1 MPKPPKAKNEKT
13 PPVFRRQDLAA
24 ARREIVGLSGG
35 QALAR
40 ILQYPLPATLVQ
52 SFDEVDFHLLIHEI
66 GLADAL
72 PLVALASNR
81 QLQYLLDVEPW
92 REDRLHNAAL
102 TRALA
107 LMVQADAGRMVPYL
121 ARSQAPLVQYFLW
134 RNVQVIVR
142 EHDQDPSDFGD
153 DCFTLDNVFYL
164 RIRPDSD
171 FDEATGEVLAD
182 RDKFIHDLIDLLADQ
197 DYESFRNRLIES
209 GTLISAE
216 HEEEA
221 LRWRTVRLA
230 EKGFLPF
237 EEAVGVYQP
246 LSVEQFRQRAPK
258 HFDWQDDDGTSLPV
272 PRYAAGGLPNQGVFA
287 DALAVL
293 AARGDLE
300 GIEAEFAG
308 LCNQIAVAD
317 RQRVNQRAV
326 IEAIA
331 RKAAGYLG
339 IALEVLAPD
348 AQNRAALIRH
358 HALGDIFRVGYG
370 QALALKWQT
379 DRWQRQS
386 WYRRQG
392 LKLTFWDAD
401 WMGVLGGL
409 LIKRPL
415 YFDNYRNGALYRE
428 FASLAEVRQAG
439 RTLQNIMAVDA
450 VLDRIEPS
458 GVRLAGAAGLTW
470 KNFLLTAWVRDRIGA
485 ADDGPSIALDALRS
499 FFAGL
504 WTQKGKIRIAQR
516 RAFLDWLAARSR
528 QPAEAVSE
536 SLAAVLEA
544 LFKEL
549 ESEYGAVAPERLDRR
564 FIRLFMVD

>member
-1 MPKPPKAKNEKT
+1 MPKSPKAKNQKT
-13 PPVFRRQDLAA
+13 QNVSRRQDLAA
-24 ARREIVGLSGG
+24 VRREIVNLSGE

-40 ILQYPLPATLVQ
+40 ILEYPLPATLVQ

-72 PLVALASNR
+72 PLVAMASNR
-81 QLQYLLDVEPW
+81 QLQYLLDIEPW
-92 REDRLHNAAL
+92 SEDRLHNGAL
-102 TRALA
+102 TRGLA

-121 ARSQAPLVQYFLW
+121 ARSQVPLVEYFLW
-134 RNVQVIVR
+134 RNVQLIVR
-142 EHDQDPSDFGD
+142 EHDQDPSDLGD

-164 RIRPDSD
+164 RILPDPD
-171 FDEATGEVLAD
+171 FDEAPGDVLAD
-182 RDKFIHDLIDLLADQ
+182 REKFIHDLIDLLADH
-197 DYESFRNRLIES
+197 DFEYFRNLLIES
-209 GTLISAE
+209 SALLSAE

-221 LRWRTVRLA
+221 LRQRTVRLA

-246 LSVEQFRQRAPK
+246 LSVEQFRERGAK
-258 HFDWQDDDGTSLPV
+258 HFDGQDDDGGSMPV

-300 GIEAEFAG
+300 RIEAEFAG

-317 RQRVNQRAV
+317 RQMVNQRAV

-331 RKAAGYLG
+331 RKTAGYLG
-339 IALEVLAPD
+339 IALEVLAAD
-348 AQNRAALIRH
+348 AQNGATLIQRH
-358 HALGDIFRVGYG
+358 VLGDIFRVGYG
-370 QALALKWQT
+370 QALTLKWQT

-392 LKLTFWDAD
+392 LKLTFWDQD

-415 YFDNYRNGALYRE
+415 FFDNYRSGFLYRE
-428 FASLAEVRQAG
+428 FANLAEVHQTG
-439 RTLQNIMAVDA
+439 RALKNIITVDA
-450 VLDRIEPS
+450 LIDRIEPS
-458 GVRLAGAAGLTW
+458 GVRLAGIAGLTW

-485 ADDGPSIALDALRS
+485 TDDRLSIDLDALRP

-504 WTQKGKIRIAQR
+504 WTKKGKIRITHR

-536 SLAAVLEA
+536 SLAAALEA

-549 ESEYGAVAPERLDRR
+549 ESEYASVAPQRLDRR
-564 FIRLFMVD
+564 YVRLFLIE